1 MRLRRSAG
9 EATSAGAAVVP
20 VATLAAM
27 AADWDGDRLDP
38 DWAPRDVAA
47 SQAILERHGLTG
59 PFWSLTG

>member
-9 EATSAGAAVVP
+9 EATEGAAVVP
-20 VATLAAM
+20 VETLGAM
-27 AADWDGDRLDP
+27 AADWYGDRLDP